1 MFSFIIFALLE
12 LDFIE
17 YLMIS
22 DPIDFSRQE
31 NVNMNNKDLFLCFS
45 CLLIFVNVFIFV
57 FERNQN
63 DNNRKLQKLAKK
75 YWKNRAQNMNKR
87 KQIYIKSV
95 GNIQEPIPKSL
106 KESRKLDVSTKYQT
120 NLKKVSVQL
129 NISIFLR

>member
-57 FERNQN
+57 FERNQT
-63 DNNRKLQKLAKK
+63 DNNKKLQKLAKK